1 VRYTGNTN
9 AADDLATTVPTN
21 GFINYPD
28 HIQPLWTRDRGA
40 NTCTSCH
47 ADTAKLDLR
56 GTTAGTG
63 RVTSY
68 EELVLGDPE
77 IDEATGL
84 PVTRLRDGEPEIVRG
99 AALVETMAGG
109 AVGMA
114 RASRLTEIMFGE
126 TLKSSADARTTH
138 PNPPN
143 TAPNHAAMLN
153 AAEKR
158 LIVEWMDLGGLYY
171 NNLAA
176 NGSPVR
182 VSTLSEATFESQV
195 FPILQSDCASCHQP
209 VGNSG
214 AATATS
220 FANNR
225 FVLAGSVE
233 GDFNVTLT
241 MISDVC
247 SAPSNALLS
256 RPSTVPHPSGAT
268 QTTALLPTNSA
279 KYRTIA
285 DWIAT
290 GCPTQ

>member
-1 VRYTGNTN
+1 
-9 AADDLATTVPTN
+9 
-21 GFINYPD
+21 
-28 HIQPLWTRDRGA
+28 
-40 NTCTSCH
+40 
-47 ADTAKLDLR
+47 
-56 GTTAGTG
+56 
-63 RVTSY
+63 
-68 EELVLGDPE
+68 VLGDPV
-77 IDEATGL
+77 IDETTGL

-126 TLKSSADARTTH
+126 TLKSSTDARTTH

-143 TAPNHAAMLN
+143 TAPNHSAMLN

-171 NNLAA
+171 NNLSA

-182 VSTLSEATFESQV
+182 VTTLSEATFESQV
-195 FPILQSDCASCHQP
+195 FPILQADCASCHQP

-214 AATATS
+214 ASTATS

-247 SAPSNALLS
+247 NAPSNALLR

-268 QTTALLPTNSA
+268 QTTALMPTNSA

-290 GCPTQ
+290 GCPSS